1 MKSIM
6 LSSLL
11 LCSLW
16 AAAQVPSFPSGKE
29 KYDGKPER
37 FQRVP
42 KEKPFGVELAQ
53 LHRLMVLGLREQAT
67 VQCAEEYTFQGS
79 VIEKRSESP
88 GVFTM
93 VMRATEDQD
102 LVFTLSRITIDG
114 KTTFRGIIL
123 HPNHSDALLLEP
135 DENGKH
141 AWKSIK
147 RSSLLAD

>member
-1 MKSIM
+1 M
-6 LSSLL
+6 LSTLL

-37 FQRVP
+37 FQKVP
-42 KEKPFGVELAQ
+42 KEKPFGVEQAQ

-67 VQCAEEYTFQGS
+67 IQCAVDYTFQGT
-79 VIEKRSESP
+79 VTEKRTESP
-88 GVFTM
+88 AVFTM
-93 VMRATEDQD
+93 VMRATEDQE
-102 LVFTLSRITIDG
+102 LIFTLSRITIDG

-123 HPNHSDALLLEP
+123 HANHSDALLLEP
-135 DENGKH
+135 DDNGKH
-141 AWKSIK
+141 AWKSVK

>member
-1 MKSIM
+1 M
-6 LSSLL
+6 LSTLL

-37 FQRVP
+37 FQRIP
-42 KEKPFGVELAQ
+42 KEKPFGVEQAQ
-53 LHRLMVLGLREQAT
+53 LHRLMVLRLREQAT
-67 VQCAEEYTFQGS
+67 VQCAEDYTFQGT
-79 VIEKRSESP
+79 ITEKRAESP
-88 GVFTM
+88 AVLTI

-102 LVFTLSRITIDG
+102 LMLTLSRITIDG

-123 HPNHSDALLLEP
+123 HANHSDALLLEP
-135 DENGKH
+135 DDNGKH
-141 AWKSIK
+141 TWKSVK